1 MPILYI
7 LLVIIVVGVGL
18 YLVNAVIPMDQKI
31 KTILN
36 VVVVL
41 MLLVWLLD
49 VFVGF
54 GHMGSMRVG
63 RYC

>member
-7 LLVIIVVGVGL
+7 LLVIIIVGVGL
-18 YLVNAVIPMDQKI
+18 YLVNVVIPMDQKI

-54 GHMGSMRVG
+54 GHMTNMRVG